1 MWSAQP
7 PSPLSSGRP
16 DSPLLGLEVQTPL
29 VLGLGRIF
37 PPEYHRAAAN
47 LLSPPPGAGAGA
59 QPSLCL
65 FCVWGSF
72 SFPALGSLR
81 VQSTG
86 QLYGIAFSVLWGFLF
101 FFLISFASLFRVH
114 LTIVYIWL
122 LGWPQ
127 AKLGGH
133 VWGWGGT

>member
-101 FFLISFASLFRVH
+101 L
-114 LTIVYIWL
+114 
-122 LGWPQ
+122 
-127 AKLGGH
+127 
-133 VWGWGGT
+133 